1 MRQRC
6 NNPNH
11 TAARWYHDRGI
22 TVCDEWLRSYEAFEK
37 WALSHGYTDE
47 MTIDRIDPDGNY
59 CPVNCQ
65 WITKRDN
72 IAKARRPGEV
82 TQIRVKREKP
92 KPKQEHNFYFSA
104 LTEKEIQLITNL
116 AALPPDLQA
125 KAKEIA
131 DKIKQLPSSA
141 ENYIRGYMQGV
152 SDMAKDAPKKE
163 TP

>member
-1 MRQRC
+1 MEYTKRLKNIYSCMRQRC

-22 TVCDEWLRSYEAFEK
+22 TVCDEWQNDFETFAQ
-37 WALSHGYTDE
+37 WALSHGYEDGL
-47 MTIDRIDPDGNY
+47 TIDRIDPDGDY
-59 CPVNCQ
+59 TPENCH

-116 AALPPDLQA
+116 ATLPPDLQ
-125 KAKEIA
+125 
-131 DKIKQLPSSA
+131 DKFA
-141 ENYIRGYMQGV
+141 
-152 SDMAKDAPKKE
+152 DMAAGAAMVVELNKDAPKDKA
-163 TP
+163 